1 VVRGT
6 PVQRRYRDAVPLFSR
21 RRRLPAAARA
31 RLDLPSGDTVLAS
44 TELADGQWVV
54 ATRRALHVL
63 GRDEVARSPW
73 CDVDGGTLDPATRTL
88 SVRWVWGSTSQIVFP
103 EEPGARAFS
112 QAFRERV
119 QQSVVHVV
127 TATVPDGRRVRVALR
142 RDEDG
147 ELFTQ
152 VIPDGVVD
160 LTDPAVAAAVD
171 AAEAEI
177 RDTVGLP
184 R

>member
-1 VVRGT
+1 M
-6 PVQRRYRDAVPLFSR
+6 FSR
-21 RRRLPAAARA
+21 RRRLPATERA
-31 RLDLPSGDTVLAS
+31 RLDLPPGDAVLAAV
-44 TELADGQWVV
+44 ELADGQWVV
-54 ATRRALHVL
+54 ASRRALHVL
-63 GRDEVARSPW
+63 GSTDVARSPW
-73 CDVDGGTLDPATRTL
+73 CDIDGGTLDPATRTL
-88 SVRWVWGSTSQIVFP
+88 AVRWVWGTTSQLVFP
-103 EEPGARAFS
+103 EEPGARTFA

-127 TATVPDGRRVRVALR
+127 TASVPDGRRVRVALR

-152 VIPDGVVD
+152 VISDGTVD
-160 LTDPAVAAAVD
+160 LADPLVSAAVE

-177 RDTVGLP
+177 RDTAGLP

>member
-1 VVRGT
+1 M
-6 PVQRRYRDAVPLFSR
+6 PVFSR
-21 RRRLPAAARA
+21 RRRLPATERA
-31 RLDLPSGDTVLAS
+31 RLDLSPGDAVLACV
-44 TELADGQWVV
+44 ELADGQWVV
-54 ATRRALHVL
+54 ASRRALHVI
-63 GRDEVARSPW
+63 GRTEVARSPW
-73 CDVDGGTLDPATRTL
+73 CDIDGGTLDPATRTL
-88 SVRWVWGSTSQIVFP
+88 SVRWVWGSTSQLVFP
-103 EEPGARAFS
+103 EEPAARTFS

-127 TATVPDGRRVRVALR
+127 TASVPDGRRARVALR

-152 VIPDGVVD
+152 VISDGNVD
-160 LTDPAVAAAVD
+160 LGDAAMAAAVD

-177 RDTVGLP
+177 RDAVGLP

>member
-6 PVQRRYRDAVPLFSR
+6 PVRRRYRDAVPLFSR

-127 TATVPDGRRVRVALR
+127 TAAVPDGRRVRVALR

>member
-1 VVRGT
+1 M
-6 PVQRRYRDAVPLFSR
+6 PLFSR
-21 RRRLPAAARA
+21 RRRLPAAERA
-31 RLDLPSGDTVLAS
+31 RLDLLPGDSVLAS
-44 TELADGQWVV
+44 TELVDGQWVV
-54 ATRRALHVL
+54 ASRRALHVL
-63 GRDEVARSPW
+63 GAAEVARSPW
-73 CDVDGGTLDPATRTL
+73 CDVDGGTLDPTTRTL
-88 SVRWVWGSTSQIVFP
+88 TVRWVWGSTSRLVFP
-103 EEPGARAFS
+103 EEPGARTFS

-127 TATVPDGRRVRVALR
+127 TAVVPDGRRVKVALR

-152 VIPDGVVD
+152 VIPDGAVD
-160 LTDPAVAAAVD
+160 LTDPAVTTAVD

-177 RDTVGLP
+177 RDAVGLP